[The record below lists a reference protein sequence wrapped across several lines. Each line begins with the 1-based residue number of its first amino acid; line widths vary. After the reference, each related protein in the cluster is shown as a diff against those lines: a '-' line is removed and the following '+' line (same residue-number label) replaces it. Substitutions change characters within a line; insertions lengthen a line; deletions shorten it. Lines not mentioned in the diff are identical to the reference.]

1 MIARFMLR
9 RMAVRTA
16 CAVGALVGF
25 LGLGWCADNGV
36 SLGYK
41 HSAGQIERCTI
52 VVDGGGY
59 AKDPLRTQQSRLH
72 AEVVERQEVAK
83 VGPAD
88 TATLK
93 SIWESAKITVDGS
106 TAEMNG
112 PGPMVESRVGGRGQV
127 LWMRS
132 QGRERTFKGDVQID
146 PAQLSLLD
154 WVTDQALCLELP
166 DGPLQVGQ
174 DWKTVERAEYEFTTA
189 EMTRVAK
196 LDSLGTGD
204 KEGTCTIASDVSAPL
219 QLNFEADG
227 VRFTGEV
234 SGTMQHRFDYRAGRL
249 LGGEGR
255 LVIDLNGGPINPP
268 PEQTPDTGPGLDFAV
283 RMEFA
288 FHLTCERVEGGKA
301 AHRP

>member
-16 CAVGALVGF
+16 CGVGALVGF
-25 LGLGWCADNGV
+25 LGLGLCADRGV
-36 SLGYK
+36 SLSYK
-41 HSAGQIERCTI
+41 RTPGEIERCTI

-59 AKDPLRTQQSRLH
+59 AKDPLRMQQSRLH
-72 AEVVERQEVAK
+72 AEIVERQEVAK

-93 SIWESAKITVDGS
+93 SIWESAKITVDGD
-106 TAEMNG
+106 TAELKGEG
-112 PGPMVESRVGGRGQV
+112 PTVESRTSGRGQI
-127 LWMRS
+127 LWTRS
-132 QGRERTFKGDVQID
+132 QGRERTFTGDVRID

-166 DGPLQVGQ
+166 EGPLEVGQ
-174 DWKTVERAEYEFTTA
+174 DWQTIERTEYEFTTA

-219 QLNFEADG
+219 QLNFEADR

-234 SGTMQHRFDYRAGRL
+234 SGTMQHRFDCRAGRL

-268 PEQTPDTGPGLDFAV
+268 PDQAPDAGTGLDFAV

-288 FHLTCERVEGGKA
+288 FHVTCERVREGKA